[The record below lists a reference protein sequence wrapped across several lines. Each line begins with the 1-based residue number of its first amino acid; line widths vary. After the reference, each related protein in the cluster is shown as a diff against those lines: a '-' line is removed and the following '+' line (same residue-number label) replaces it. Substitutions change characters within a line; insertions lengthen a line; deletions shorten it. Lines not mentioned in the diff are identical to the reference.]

1 MRMASKKKPHRNER
15 FKQLLLERFK
25 NNQKVMADE
34 LDIAPS
40 LISRYAKDK
49 GLGEDMRIYI
59 EKKLKLPE
67 GWFDESNSEITIK
80 DDTSLL
86 KMLGA
91 SKDGLSV
98 TMVEK
103 IQAFLEGT
111 SEQQDKAL
119 AVIKEEQTGRSKES
133 GNGNEGK

>member
-1 MRMASKKKPHRNER
+1 MASKKKPHRNER